1 MTRLLAGKRVLVVED
16 HIIIAMDIAHE
27 LAAQEAKVVGPVGT
41 LDGAL
46 KAIKDTDL
54 DGVILDLNLGGNA
67 AFPVADA
74 LADRHIPFVFATGY
88 LVAGYIP
95 ARHAN
100 VPRFEKPT
108 PPGAICSARSKLQC
122 RPPPQAKNR
131 SSVTQCILQPR
142 IP

>member
-74 LADRHIPFVFATGY
+74 LADRHIPFVFATGTWSQVTY
-88 LVAGYIP
+88 RLATQTCHVSKNLRRP
-95 ARHAN
+95 
-100 VPRFEKPT
+100 VPFVQ
-108 PPGAICSARSKLQC
+108 RSKPQC
-122 RPPPQAKNR
+122 RPLQAKNKSITMR
-131 SSVTQCILQPR
+131 LAVR

>member
-16 HIIIAMDIAHE
+16 HVIIAMDLAHE
-27 LAAQEAKVVGPVGT
+27 LAAQEAKVIGPVGT

-54 DGVILDLNLGGNA
+54 DGVILDLNLGGRT

-74 LADRHIPFVFATGY
+74 LADRNVPFVFATGY
-88 LVAGYIP
+88 AYDIP

-100 VPRFEKPT
+100 VPCLEKPT
-108 PPGAICSARSKLQC
+108 AANVVCSALEAAMSTATRE
-122 RPPPQAKNR
+122 A
-131 SSVTQCILQPR
+131 
-142 IP
+142 

>member
-16 HIIIAMDIAHE
+16 HIIIAMDLAHE
-27 LAAQEAKVVGPVGT
+27 LAAQEAKVIGPVGT

-54 DGVILDLNLGGNA
+54 DGVILDLNLGGRT

-74 LADRHIPFVFATGY
+74 LADRNVPFVFATGY
-88 LVAGYIP
+88 AYDIP

-100 VPRFEKPT
+100 VPRLEKPT
-108 PPGAICSARSKLQC
+108 PADVICRALEAAMSTTL
-122 RPPPQAKNR
+122 NEE
-131 SSVTQCILQPR
+131 
-142 IP
+142 

>member
-16 HIIIAMDIAHE
+16 HIIIAMDLAHE
-27 LAAQEAKVVGPVGT
+27 LAAQEAKVIGPVGT

-54 DGVILDLNLGGNA
+54 DGVILDLNLGGRT

-74 LADRHIPFVFATGY
+74 LADRNVPFVFATGY
-88 LVAGYIP
+88 AYDIP

-100 VPRFEKPT
+100 VPCLEKPT
-108 PPGAICSARSKLQC
+108 AANVVCSALEAAMSTT
-122 RPPPQAKNR
+122 AEE
-131 SSVTQCILQPR
+131 
-142 IP
+142 